1 MFTLWPPFFLSSIG
15 CDQFWRIKNSAR
27 PVNQREREIG
37 GMTKKGRPGIRVCL
51 HMGGEDRVGLRE
63 KGRGKGKRRERVRQG
78 GKGKSKG
85 EKVRVSGKRED

>member
-1 MFTLWPPFFLSSIG
+1 MFTFWPPFFLSSIG

-37 GMTKKGRPGIRVCL
+37 GMTKKGRPGIQVCL

-63 KGRGKGKRRERVRQG
+63 RVGQG
-78 GKGKSKG
+78 GTGKSKG
-85 EKVRVSGKRED
+85 EKGRVRGEREE

>member
-1 MFTLWPPFFLSSIG
+1 
-15 CDQFWRIKNSAR
+15 
-27 PVNQREREIG
+27 
-37 GMTKKGRPGIRVCL
+37 MTKKGRPGIQVCL

-85 EKVRVSGKRED
+85 GMDRVRGKREE